1 MKSAARLNDEPR
13 GLVDRDNTGALVK
26 IAVASAWRRRLDF
39 CSGSCVDDAHGSR
52 DFLVL
57 SLRSGAS
64 HVSGLLVRR
73 S

>member
-1 MKSAARLNDEPR
+1 MQ
-13 GLVDRDNTGALVK
+13 RDPNVG
-26 IAVASAWRRRLDF
+26 F
-39 CSGSCVDDAHGSR
+39 GSCVDGAHGSR

-64 HVSGLLVRR
+64 HVSGLFVRR